1 MQRKKP
7 THMDRQGQLP
17 SSNDGCPCGFCDQ
30 RPALTN
36 SSSLSLSRPNSHW
49 NRESDAGW
57 SHCQRPLLMAGR
69 SECGST
75 KTLRTASA
83 SRAGLAPT
91 PGHEVAGVLSRERS
105 ARASDT
111 WARPPTW
118 LSPLPLPPG
127 ALGQARL
134 VPHHR
139 RTRCAGPTRAVAPLP
154 VALPS
159 LMDRKSF
166 NSSREP
172 ASFSPAWSS
181 SACFSGMSDSHASWS
196 LSSAP
201 P

>member
-1 MQRKKP
+1 MKFLAFQLSKWRHICDRFLDSLCGVFVQRKKP

-83 SRAGLAPT
+83 SRAGLGPPLPRWLKTAPT
-91 PGHEVAGVLSRERS
+91 PGHEGADVLSRER
-105 ARASDT
+105 AAHRRDASV
-111 WARPPTW
+111 PHPTW
-118 LSPLPLPPG
+118 LSPF
-127 ALGQARL
+127 R
-134 VPHHR
+134 
-139 RTRCAGPTRAVAPLP
+139 
-154 VALPS
+154 
-159 LMDRKSF
+159 
-166 NSSREP
+166 
-172 ASFSPAWSS
+172 
-181 SACFSGMSDSHASWS
+181 
-196 LSSAP
+196 AP
-201 P
+201 PRTSWASSGYVSVIEGLDVRVRRGLLHPDGGPALS